1 MFKSCSDLQNNK
13 FGYVFLRGELLKDEN
28 RVRMETIWENFEKEN
43 NKRVKLTI
51 INYLDKYEELNLSK
65 LDDPTNLIEN

>member
-1 MFKSCSDLQNNK
+1 
-13 FGYVFLRGELLKDEN
+13 
-28 RVRMETIWENFEKEN
+28 METIWENFEKEN